1 MKQATTYNHQK
12 KHLVNSKVGIFFVHN
27 TFHQIFF
34 RYRHHLS
41 FLGSCKLNQ
50 VSLAFLIGNA
60 FVPHSNIVFGPLVF
74 EFYLQIVSAC
84 QILEYSFSFFWTVWQ
99 IFFSS
104 FYTSMHWLFRAENSF
119 ITLHGC
125 IFAHIPRWRGRWWLW
140 CLQSR
145 LRKFTLVFH
154 FFSFPIFSYSDSPLF
169 KVFFI
174 FFRTKTYFLYSLFP
188 FSVFLS
194 FSLFLWWY
202 LSQYFLFEALLFLT
216 DLGLPILLQRN

>member
-1 MKQATTYNHQK
+1 MKQATTYNYQK

-34 RYRHHLS
+34 RYRHLS

-140 CLQSR
+140 CWQSR

-154 FFSFPIFSYSDSPLF
+154 FFFFPYILILWFSPVQGVFYIFQD
-169 KVFFI
+169 KNIFFI
-174 FFRTKTYFLYSLFP
+174 FPFP
-188 FSVFLS
+188 FLCF
-194 FSLFLWWY
+194 
-202 LSQYFLFEALLFLT
+202 
-216 DLGLPILLQRN
+216 P

>member
-154 FFSFPIFSYSDSPLF
+154 FFLSLYSHTLILPCS
-169 KVFFI
+169 
-174 FFRTKTYFLYSLFP
+174 RCFLYFSGQKHIFYIPFSLSLFSLVSP
-188 FSVFLS
+188 CFSDGTSRSIF
-194 FSLFLWWY
+194 Y
-202 LSQYFLFEALLFLT
+202 LRHFYFWQ
-216 DLGLPILLQRN
+216 I